1 MTFEELQTQ
10 ESAEPLAE
18 SAPEIEKNMLQPDKL
33 KSSKAKMIIAGL
45 LALTGQACVAA
56 DVRIVSG
63 SRTEHGNIS
72 RSKYE
77 QNFEMK
83 PRSPSEYCNEID
95 RAISSPR
102 INDYK
107 KEIRTPQGMFILR
120 GVEDRHGNNMTVTFI
135 PPRGPSQ
142 RIDCKPVY

>member
-10 ESAEPLAE
+10 ESAEQLEA
-18 SAPEIEKNMLQPDKL
+18 SAPEIEKNIVNPDKL
-33 KSSKAKMIIAGL
+33 KSLKAKT
-45 LALTGQACVAA
+45 LALAMAMLTQSACLSVQ
-56 DVRIVSG
+56 VGSG
-63 SRTEHGNIS
+63 SRTDYGNIS

-142 RIDCKPVY
+142 RIVNRYIK